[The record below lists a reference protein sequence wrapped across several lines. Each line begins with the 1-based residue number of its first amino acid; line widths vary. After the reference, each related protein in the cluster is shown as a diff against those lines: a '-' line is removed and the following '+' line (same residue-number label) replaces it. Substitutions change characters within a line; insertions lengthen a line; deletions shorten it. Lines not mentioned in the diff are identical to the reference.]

1 MRLITGLFSR
11 TIEERLLR
19 FQLHMKHRAI
29 LAAIAVWVGM
39 VGAVAGQLRHPT
51 LLRNHT
57 AIRYDSTPSRDPIA
71 QLNEK
76 LKRGEVTLERRGP
89 SGYLQSV
96 LEALHVPVE
105 SQLLVF
111 SKTSFQASRIGPKN
125 PRAIYFNDTTS
136 VGWVRGGEV
145 LEFVGQDPTQGAIFY
160 TLSQA
165 SDKPVFERT
174 DSCVSCHAS
183 ETTHYVPGMF
193 IGSVFPG
200 VDGTTMY
207 GPAYTTDHR
216 SPFEIRWGG
225 WFVTG
230 THRAER
236 HMGNAVAK
244 DASDLTSMITPQ
256 SVHVTS
262 LDGRFDPTGYLSLN
276 SDLVALLVIEHQA
289 KMLNLL
295 TRVGWE
301 ARIGEKESGRSVE
314 QAASELV
321 DYLLF
326 VDEAP
331 LPGPIAGT
339 TQFAKMFAGQGP
351 RDSRGRSLRELNLE
365 TRLLRYP
372 CSYLIYSEPF
382 DGLPANA
389 KAAVYGRLW
398 EVLSGQEQD
407 RRYDVLTAA
416 DRRAIIEI
424 LSETK
429 PEIAEFFAKQ
439 GSSDDRAARTT
450 D

>member
-1 MRLITGLFSR
+1 LVFAAGLVASAQRRDVFIYSR
-11 TIEERLLR
+11 DE
-19 FQLHMKHRAI
+19 
-29 LAAIAVWVGM
+29 
-39 VGAVAGQLRHPT
+39 P
-51 LLRNHT
+51 
-57 AIRYDSTPSRDPIA
+57 AIRYTNGPTKDPVDA
-71 QLNEK
+71 LNEK
-76 LKRGEVTLERRGP
+76 LQSGAASLTFDP
-89 SGYLQSV
+89 ANGYLSAV
-96 LEALHVPVE
+96 LEAFKIPVE
-105 SQLLVF
+105 SQALVF
-111 SKTSFQASRIGPKN
+111 SQSSFQAPLINVLN
-125 PRAIYFNDTTS
+125 PRAVYFADTVS

-145 LEFVGQDPTQGAIFY
+145 LEFVGQDPTQGSVFY
-160 TLSQA
+160 TMAQA
-165 SDKPVFERT
+165 NDKPVFERN
-174 DSCVSCHAS
+174 DACVSCHAS

-230 THRAER
+230 THHATR
-236 HMGNAVAK
+236 HMGNAVAN
-244 DASDLTSMITPQ
+244 DPADLTSMITPE
-256 SVHVTS
+256 SVHVTN
-262 LDGRFDPTGYLSLN
+262 LEGRFDPTGYLSLN

-289 KMLNLL
+289 KMLNLI

-301 ARIGEKESGRSVE
+301 TRIGEKESGRTID

-339 TQFAKMFAGQGP
+339 TKFAEVFSAQGP
-351 RDSRGRSLRELNLE
+351 RDSRGRSLRDLSLE

-382 DGLPANA
+382 DSLPARA
-389 KAAVYGRLW
+389 KTAVYGRMW
-398 EVLSGQEQD
+398 EILSGQERDQ
-407 RRYDVLTAA
+407 RYAVLTPA
-416 DRRAIIEI
+416 DRRAILEI

-429 PEIAEFFAKQ
+429 PDAAAYFAERKAP
-439 GSSDDRAARTT
+439 DTY
-450 D
+450 

>member
-1 MRLITGLFSR
+1 MTHKGLLI
-11 TIEERLLR
+11 
-19 FQLHMKHRAI
+19 
-29 LAAIAVWVGM
+29 AAAVWLGS
-39 VGAVAGQLRHPT
+39 VGAVAGQLQHPT
-51 LLRNHT
+51 LLRNHS
-57 AIRYDSTPSRDPIA
+57 AIRYDSTAARDPIA
-71 QLNEK
+71 QLNER
-76 LKRGEVTLERRGP
+76 LTRGEVTLERRGP

-96 LEALHVPVE
+96 LEALRVPVE
-105 SQLLVF
+105 SQMLVF
-111 SKTSFQASRIGPKN
+111 SKTSFQAPKIGPKN

-145 LEFVGQDPTQGAIFY
+145 LEFVGQDPTQGAVFY

-165 SDKPVFERT
+165 SDKPLFERS

-183 ETTHYVPGMF
+183 EATHYVPGMF

-230 THRAER
+230 THKATR
-236 HMGNAVAK
+236 HMGNAVAT
-244 DASDLTSMITPQ
+244 DASDLTAMITPQ
-256 SVHVTS
+256 TVHVTD
-262 LDGRFDPTGYLSLN
+262 LEGRFDKTGYLSPH

-289 KMLNLL
+289 KMLNLI

-301 ARIGEKESGRSVE
+301 ARIGAKESGRTLD
-314 QAASELV
+314 QAAAELV

-326 VDEAP
+326 VDEAT
-331 LPGPIAGT
+331 LPGPITGT
-339 TQFAKMFAGQGP
+339 SRFAEVFTAQGP
-351 RDSRGRSLRELNLE
+351 RDSRGRSLRELSLE
-365 TRLLRYP
+365 KRLLRYP

-382 DGLPANA
+382 DGMPANA
-389 KAAVYGRLW
+389 KAAVYDRLW
-398 EVLSGQEQD
+398 EILSGQERD

-416 DRRAIIEI
+416 DRRAIREI

-429 PEIAEFFAKQ
+429 PDLAEHFSRQ
-439 GSSDDRAARTT
+439 SVSSTP
-450 D
+450 

>member
-1 MRLITGLFSR
+1 MTHKGLLIAL
-11 TIEERLLR
+11 
-19 FQLHMKHRAI
+19 AI
-29 LAAIAVWVGM
+29 WLGSVG
-39 VGAVAGQLRHPT
+39 VVAGQLQHPT
-51 LLRNHT
+51 LLRNHS
-57 AIRYDSTPSRDPIA
+57 AIRYDSTQTNDPIA
-71 QLNEK
+71 RLNER
-76 LKRGEVTLERRGP
+76 LKSGEVTLERRGP

-111 SKTSFQASRIGPKN
+111 SKTSFQAPKIGPKN
-125 PRAIYFNDTTS
+125 PRAIYFGDTLA

-145 LEFVGQDPTQGAIFY
+145 LEFVGQDPTQGSVFY
-160 TLSQA
+160 TMAQA
-165 SDKPVFERT
+165 NDKPVFERN
-174 DSCVSCHAS
+174 DACVSCHAS

-230 THRAER
+230 THHATR
-236 HMGNAVAK
+236 HMGNAVAN
-244 DASDLTSMITPQ
+244 DPADLTSMITPE
-256 SVHVTS
+256 SVHVTN
-262 LDGRFDPTGYLSLN
+262 LEGRFDPTGYLSLN

-289 KMLNLL
+289 KMLNLI

-301 ARIGEKESGRSVE
+301 TRIGEKESGRTID

-339 TQFAKMFAGQGP
+339 TKFAEVFSAQGP
-351 RDSRGRSLRELNLE
+351 RDSRGRSLRDLSLE

-382 DGLPANA
+382 DSLPARA
-389 KAAVYGRLW
+389 KTAVYGRMW
-398 EVLSGQEQD
+398 EILSGQERDQ
-407 RRYDVLTAA
+407 RYAVLTPA
-416 DRRAIIEI
+416 DRRAILEI

-429 PEIAEFFAKQ
+429 P
-439 GSSDDRAARTT
+439 DAAAYFGERKAPDTY
-450 D
+450 

>member
-1 MRLITGLFSR
+1 MTHKGL
-11 TIEERLLR
+11 L
-19 FQLHMKHRAI
+19 
-29 LAAIAVWVGM
+29 IAVAIWLGSVG
-39 VGAVAGQLRHPT
+39 VVAGQLQHPT
-51 LLRNHT
+51 LLRNHP
-57 AIRYDSTPSRDPIA
+57 AIRYDSTQTNDPIA
-71 QLNEK
+71 RLNER
-76 LKRGEVTLERRGP
+76 LKSGEVTLERRGP

-111 SKTSFQASRIGPKN
+111 SKTSFQAPKIGPKN
-125 PRAIYFNDTTS
+125 PRAIYFGDTLA

-145 LEFVGQDPTQGAIFY
+145 LEFVGQDPTQGSVFY
-160 TLSQA
+160 TMAQA
-165 SDKPVFERT
+165 NDKPVFERN
-174 DSCVSCHAS
+174 DACVSCHAS
-183 ETTHYVPGMF
+183 EATHYVPGMF

-230 THRAER
+230 THHATR
-236 HMGNAVAK
+236 HMGNAVAN
-244 DASDLTSMITPQ
+244 DPADLASMITPE
-256 SVHVTS
+256 SVHVTN
-262 LDGRFDPTGYLSLN
+262 LEGRFDPTGYLSLN

-289 KMLNLL
+289 KMLNLI

-301 ARIGEKESGRSVE
+301 TRIGEKESGRTID

-339 TQFAKMFAGQGP
+339 TKFAEVFSARGP
-351 RDSRGRSLRELNLE
+351 RDSHGRSLRDLNLE

-382 DGLPANA
+382 DSLPARA
-389 KAAVYGRLW
+389 KTAVYARMW
-398 EVLSGQEQD
+398 EILSGQERDQ
-407 RRYDVLTAA
+407 RYAVLTPA
-416 DRRAIIEI
+416 DRRAILEI

-429 PEIAEFFAKQ
+429 ADAAAYFAERKAP
-439 GSSDDRAARTT
+439 DTY
-450 D
+450 

>member
-1 MRLITGLFSR
+1 MRHKGLP
-11 TIEERLLR
+11 I
-19 FQLHMKHRAI
+19 
-29 LAAIAVWVGM
+29 AIAVWLGSVA
-39 VGAVAGQLRHPT
+39 AVAGQLQHPT
-51 LLRNHT
+51 LLRNHP

-71 QLNEK
+71 RLNQR
-76 LKRGEVTLERRGP
+76 LKNGEVTLERRGP

-111 SKTSFQASRIGPKN
+111 SKTSFQAPKIGPKN
-125 PRAIYFNDTTS
+125 PRAIYFSDTLA

-145 LEFVGQDPTQGAIFY
+145 LEFVGQDPAQGSVFY
-160 TLSQA
+160 TMAQA
-165 SDKPVFERT
+165 SDKPVFERN

-193 IGSVFPG
+193 VGSVFPG

-230 THRAER
+230 THHATR
-236 HMGNAVAK
+236 HMGNTVAA
-244 DASDLTSMITPQ
+244 DPADLSAMITPA

-262 LDGRFDPTGYLSLN
+262 LEGRFDPTGYLSLH
-276 SDLVALLVIEHQA
+276 SDLVGLLVLEHQA
-289 KMLNLL
+289 KMLNLV

-301 ARIGEKESGRSVE
+301 ARIGEKESGRTLD
-314 QAASELV
+314 QAAAELV

-326 VDEAP
+326 VDEAT

-339 TQFAKMFAGQGP
+339 SRFAEVFTAQGP
-351 RDSRGRSLRELNLE
+351 RDSRGRSLRDLSLE

-372 CSYLIYSEPF
+372 CSYVIYTEPF
-382 DGLPANA
+382 DGMPA
-389 KAAVYGRLW
+389 KAKTAVYARMW
-398 EVLSGQEQD
+398 EILSGQEKD
-407 RRYDVLTAA
+407 RRYAVLTPA
-416 DRRAIIEI
+416 DRRAILEI
-424 LSETK
+424 LNDTK
-429 PEIAEFFAKQ
+429 PDAADFFA
-439 GSSDDRAARTT
+439 ARRTAERY
-450 D
+450 